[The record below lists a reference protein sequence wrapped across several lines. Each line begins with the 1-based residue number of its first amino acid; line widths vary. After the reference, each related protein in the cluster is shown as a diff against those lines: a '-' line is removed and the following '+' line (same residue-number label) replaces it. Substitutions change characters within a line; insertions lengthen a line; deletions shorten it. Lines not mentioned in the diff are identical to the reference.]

1 MQTFITEKGQ
11 KIPVQTEYKW
21 TTGFGFITW
30 LVFII
35 LFFMMASFKYD
46 SISRLKS
53 SRTFKEDNEI
63 SSFTLPNSADT
74 INTKFRINLQKD
86 QVTNNIKTD

>member
-30 LVFII
+30 LIFVM
-35 LFFMMASFKYD
+35 LFLMMAIFKYD

-53 SRTFKEDNEI
+53 SRTFKADEAI
-63 SSFTLPNSADT
+63 TSFTLPNSAET
-74 INTKFRINLQKD
+74 INAKFRINLSKD
-86 QVTNNIKTD
+86 EVTKNI